1 MAAELKTQV
10 QWIGGSTSLASGR
23 THSVTVDRPAE
34 KGGSDLGFAGGE
46 LFVAGLGGCYMSNLT
61 AAAQARNIRIDSAR
75 LRARG
80 VLAENPT
87 RIVEF
92 ILEVEL
98 DADCDEKTVDKLLL
112 IAERSCL
119 VSTTVKQG
127 TQLTIRRVES
137 LE

>member
-1 MAAELKTQV
+1 MAAELKTEV
-10 QWIGGSTSLASGR
+10 RWIGGSTSLASSR

-46 LFVAGLGGCYMSNLT
+46 LFVAGLGGCYMSNLI
-61 AAAQARNIRIDSAR
+61 AAAQSRNIKINSTQ

-92 ILEVEL
+92 ILDIQL
-98 DADCDEKTVDKLLL
+98 DADCDDVTADKLLL

-127 TQLTIRRVES
+127 TQLTIRRVEA

>member
-1 MAAELKTQV
+1 MAELKTEV
-10 QWIGGSTSLASGR
+10 RWIGGSTSLASGR

-46 LFVAGLGGCYMSNLT
+46 LFVAGLGGCYMSNLI
-61 AAAQARNIRIDSAR
+61 AAAQGRNIKVNSAR
-75 LRARG
+75 LGARG
-80 VLAENPT
+80 VLAESPT

-92 ILEVEL
+92 ILEVQL
-98 DADCDEKTVDKLLL
+98 DADCDEATADKLLV

-119 VSTTVKQG
+119 VSNTVKQAA
-127 TQLTIRRVES
+127 QLTIRRVDT

>member
-46 LFVAGLGGCYMSNLT
+46 LFVAGLGGCYMSNLI
-61 AAAQARNIRIDSAR
+61 AAAQARNVRVDSAR

-80 VLAENPT
+80 VLGENPT

-92 ILEVEL
+92 ILEVQV

-127 TQLTIRRVES
+127 TPLTIRRVEV